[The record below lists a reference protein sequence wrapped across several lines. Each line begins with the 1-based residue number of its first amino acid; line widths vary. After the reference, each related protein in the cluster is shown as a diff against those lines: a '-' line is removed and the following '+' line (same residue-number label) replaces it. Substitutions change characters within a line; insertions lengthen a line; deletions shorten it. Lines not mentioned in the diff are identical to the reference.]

1 MNAEKIIAIAK
12 REHNT
17 KRSFLVVN
25 RYQGKHVP
33 ISPDKPFHMFS
44 ALADLTAER
53 YRGERLLLIGFAET
67 ATAIGETLAV
77 RLDTDYMQTTRE
89 NLPGAEYLYFSES
102 HSHAAEQR
110 VVKNDLDQVI
120 AQTDRI
126 VFVEDEVTTGNT
138 IGKIV
143 RLIRQTYGKKLNFAA
158 ASLLNGM
165 DEEARA
171 RYQTEQIDLVYLVK
185 TDHSGYSEIAET
197 YINDGSYYE
206 CVSFGGNGTF
216 SHEDLHAGK
225 NGFISREGLH
235 VGENRSLNIE
245 ELEKNPW
252 ELKAKEIIVSG
263 FINARRLHKGREYQK
278 ACENLWRQIKERISF
293 GEGKNILVLGTEEFM
308 YAPLYVAQNIQEMG
322 NCVKCHATT
331 RSPIMVSKHQ
341 EYPLHERYELASFYQ
356 KARTTY
362 VYDLDAYDLVLILTD
377 AEPGENGLE
386 LEQPDAESVRSDSA
400 SEQPGA
406 EPGENSLELEQP
418 GAVSLSRAL
427 YSCGNRE
434 IYLVRWCE
442 N

>member
-1 MNAEKIIAIAK
+1 MTGVQTCALPIY
-12 REHNT
+12 
-17 KRSFLVVN
+17 

-245 ELEKNPW
+245 ESEKNPW

-308 YAPLYVAQNIQEMG
+308 YAPLYVAQNIQDR
-322 NCVKCHATT
+322 K
-331 RSPIMVSKHQ
+331 
-341 EYPLHERYELASFYQ
+341 
-356 KARTTY
+356 
-362 VYDLDAYDLVLILTD
+362 
-377 AEPGENGLE
+377 
-386 LEQPDAESVRSDSA
+386 SV
-400 SEQPGA
+400 
-406 EPGENSLELEQP
+406 
-418 GAVSLSRAL
+418 V
-427 YSCGNRE
+427 
-434 IYLVRWCE
+434 
-442 N
+442 